1 MRLLID
7 TFFALFPLYF
17 YMATGALLRRMK
29 ILKTEDLPKM
39 NALLFR
45 SFLFFSLFNNVRG
58 VDFSGGQNGRLL
70 LFGVCAVVL
79 LFALYMLTV
88 PRIVRDPQRAPVVI
102 QAMYR
107 SNFVLL
113 GLAYAEQL
121 CGPENIGP
129 VSLLVSVIVPLFN
142 LMAVCTFELLRGGRL
157 HLGQILLKIV
167 KNPLIIASALGAL
180 CALCKIT
187 FPEYL
192 DKPMKSLGSVATPFA
207 MVLVGASLTLKSLAR
222 NRRLVLGVSAVKL
235 LLTPLLVVPAAV
247 LMGFRDAALVG
258 ILTATAAPTAVVSV
272 AMSYELGGDGELA
285 AQIVATTSLL
295 SLVTMFLWI
304 LLLRGMGYC

>member
-1 MRLLID
+1 MELLKN
-7 TFFALFPLYF
+7 TFLALFPLYF
-17 YMATGALLRRMK
+17 YMGTGAVLRRMK
-29 ILKTEDLPKM
+29 VLKTEDLPKL

-45 SFLFFSLFNNVRG
+45 SFLFFSLFNNVRNAN
-58 VDFSGGQNGRLL
+58 FSGMDSGKLM
-70 LFGVCAVVL
+70 LFGGLAV
-79 LFALYMLTV
+79 LFLFGLYMLTV
-88 PRIVRDPQRAPVVI
+88 PRIIKDYRQSSVAI

-157 HLGQILLKIV
+157 HLGQVLLKIV

-258 ILTATAAPTAVVSV
+258 LMTATAAPTAVVSV

>member
-58 VDFSGGQNGRLL
+58 ADFSGAQNGRLL

-88 PRIVRDPQRAPVVI
+88 PRIVRDPQRAPVAI

-142 LMAVCTFELLRGGRL
+142 LMAVCTFELLRGCRL

-192 DKPMKSLGSVATPFA
+192 DKPMRSLGSAATPLA
-207 MVLVGASLTLKSLAR
+207 MVLVGASLTLKSMAR

-247 LMGFRDAALVG
+247 VMGFRDAALVG
-258 ILTATAAPTAVVSV
+258 LMTAAAAPTAVASV

>member
-1 MRLLID
+1 MELLKN
-7 TFFALFPLYF
+7 TFLALFPLYF
-17 YMATGALLRRMK
+17 YMATGAVLRKIK

-45 SFLFFSLFNNVRG
+45 SFLFFSLFNNVRNAN
-58 VDFSGGQNGRLL
+58 FSGADSGKLL
-70 LFGVCAVVL
+70 LFGAASVFF
-79 LFALYMLTV
+79 LFAVYMLTV
-88 PRIVRDPQRAPVVI
+88 PRIIKNYEQSSVAI

-113 GLAYAEQL
+113 GMAYAEQL

-192 DKPMKSLGSVATPFA
+192 DKPMRSLGSAATPLA
-207 MVLVGASLTLKSLAR
+207 MVLVGASLTLKSMAR

>member
-1 MRLLID
+1 MG
-7 TFFALFPLYF
+7 
-17 YMATGALLRRMK
+17 TGAVLRRMK
-29 ILKTEDLPKM
+29 VLKTEDLPKL

-45 SFLFFSLFNNVRG
+45 SFLFFSLFNNVRNAN
-58 VDFSGGQNGRLL
+58 FSGMDSGKLM
-70 LFGVCAVVL
+70 LFGGLAV
-79 LFALYMLTV
+79 LFLFGLYMLTV
-88 PRIVRDPQRAPVVI
+88 PRIIKDYRQSSVAI

-157 HLGQILLKIV
+157 HLGQVLLKIV

-258 ILTATAAPTAVVSV
+258 LMTATAAPTAVVSV

>member
-1 MRLLID
+1 MELLKN
-7 TFFALFPLYF
+7 TFLALFPLYF

-45 SFLFFSLFNNVRG
+45 SFLFFSLFNNVRS

-88 PRIVRDPQRAPVVI
+88 PRIVRDPQRAPVAI

-121 CGPENIGP
+121 CGPENVGP
-129 VSLLVSVIVPLFN
+129 VSLLVSV
-142 LMAVCTFELLRGGRL
+142 
-157 HLGQILLKIV
+157 
-167 KNPLIIASALGAL
+167 
-180 CALCKIT
+180 
-187 FPEYL
+187 
-192 DKPMKSLGSVATPFA
+192 
-207 MVLVGASLTLKSLAR
+207 
-222 NRRLVLGVSAVKL
+222 
-235 LLTPLLVVPAAV
+235 VVPR
-247 LMGFRDAALVG
+247 LWRSPDWFSM
-258 ILTATAAPTAVVSV
+258 
-272 AMSYELGGDGELA
+272 Y
-285 AQIVATTSLL
+285 
-295 SLVTMFLWI
+295 TM
-304 LLLRGMGYC
+304 

>member
-58 VDFSGGQNGRLL
+58 ADFSGAQNGRLL

-88 PRIVRDPQRAPVVI
+88 PRIVRDPQRAPVAI

-192 DKPMKSLGSVATPFA
+192 DKPMRSLGSAATPLA
-207 MVLVGASLTLKSLAR
+207 MVLVGASLTLKSMAR

>member
-1 MRLLID
+1 MELLKN
-7 TFFALFPLYF
+7 TFLALFPLYF
-17 YMATGALLRRMK
+17 YMGTGAVLRRMK
-29 ILKTEDLPKM
+29 VLKTEDLPKL
-39 NALLFR
+39 NAFLFR
-45 SFLFFSLFNNVRG
+45 SFLFFSLFNNVRNAN
-58 VDFSGGQNGRLL
+58 FSGMDSGKLM
-70 LFGVCAVVL
+70 LFGGLAV
-79 LFALYMLTV
+79 LFLFGLYMLTV
-88 PRIVRDPQRAPVVI
+88 PRIIKDYRQSSVAI

-129 VSLLVSVIVPLFN
+129 VSLLVPVIVPLFN

-157 HLGQILLKIV
+157 HVGQILLKIV

-192 DKPMKSLGSVATPFA
+192 DKPMRSLGSAATPLA
-207 MVLVGASLTLKSLAR
+207 MVLVGASLTLKSMAR

-258 ILTATAAPTAVVSV
+258 LMTATAAPTAVVSV

-285 AQIVATTSLL
+285 AEIVATTSLL
-295 SLVTMFLWI
+295 SLVTMFLWV
-304 LLLRGMGYC
+304 LALRGMGYC

>member
-1 MRLLID
+1 M
-7 TFFALFPLYF
+7 
-17 YMATGALLRRMK
+17 
-29 ILKTEDLPKM
+29 E
-39 NALLFR
+39 
-45 SFLFFSLFNNVRG
+45 SSL
-58 VDFSGGQNGRLL
+58 STL
-70 LFGVCAVVL
+70 
-79 LFALYMLTV
+79 
-88 PRIVRDPQRAPVVI
+88 
-102 QAMYR
+102 
-107 SNFVLL
+107 
-113 GLAYAEQL
+113 QL

-192 DKPMKSLGSVATPFA
+192 DKPMRSLGSAATPLA
-207 MVLVGASLTLKSLAR
+207 MVLVGASLTLKSMAR

-258 ILTATAAPTAVVSV
+258 LMTATAAPTAVVSV

>member
-1 MRLLID
+1 MELLKN
-7 TFFALFPLYF
+7 TFLALFPLYF
-17 YMATGALLRRMK
+17 YMGTGAVLRRMK
-29 ILKTEDLPKM
+29 VLKTEDLPKL

-45 SFLFFSLFNNVRG
+45 SFLFFSLFNNVRNAN
-58 VDFSGGQNGRLL
+58 FSGMDSGKLM
-70 LFGVCAVVL
+70 LFGGLSVL
-79 LFALYMLTV
+79 FLFGLYMLVV
-88 PRIVRDPQRAPVVI
+88 PRIIKDYRQSSVAI

-258 ILTATAAPTAVVSV
+258 LMTAAAAPTAVVSV

-295 SLVTMFLWI
+295 SLLTMFLWI

>member
-1 MRLLID
+1 MELLKN
-7 TFFALFPLYF
+7 TFLALFPLYF
-17 YMATGALLRRMK
+17 YMGTGAVLRRMK
-29 ILKTEDLPKM
+29 VLKTEDLPKL
-39 NALLFR
+39 NAFLFR
-45 SFLFFSLFNNVRG
+45 SFLFFSLFNNVRNAN
-58 VDFSGGQNGRLL
+58 FSGMDSGKLM
-70 LFGVCAVVL
+70 LFGGLSVL
-79 LFALYMLTV
+79 FLFGLYMLVV
-88 PRIVRDPQRAPVVI
+88 PRIIKDYRQSSVAI

-113 GLAYAEQL
+113 GMAYAEQL
-121 CGPENIGP
+121 CGAENLGP
-129 VSLLVSVIVPLFN
+129 VSLLVSVVVPMFN
-142 LMAVCTFELLRGGRL
+142 LLAVLTFELLRGGKVNVGR
-157 HLGQILLKIV
+157 ILLKIIQ
-167 KNPLIIASALGAL
+167 NPLIIASLLGAV
-180 CALCKIT
+180 CAALKIQ

-207 MVLVGASLTLKSLAR
+207 MVLVGASLTLKSLEK
-222 NRRLVLGVSAVKL
+222 NKKLVLFVSAARL
-235 LLTPLLVVPAAV
+235 ILSPLLVVPVAV
-247 LMGFRDAALVG
+247 LVGFRDAALVG